1 MRYSQIVFRIAAVW
15 GVLVVTP
22 LYFLY
27 DLTARLAPPAITH
40 PEFYYGFVGAALVW
54 QFVYFTIGGDPVRFR
69 PIMILAVMAKLS
81 YFIPVVIFF
90 LQGRLSAL
98 TFWISSAD
106 GVFAVLFLLAFSKT
120 RALKA

>member
-1 MRYSQIVFRIAAVW
+1 VFRIAGVW

-40 PEFYYGFVGAALVW
+40 PEFHYGFAGAALVW
-54 QFVYFTIGGDPVRFR
+54 QFVYLTIGADPIRFR
-69 PIMILAVMAKLS
+69 PMILLAVMAKLS
-81 YFIPVVIFF
+81 YFIPVVILFV
-90 LQGRLSAL
+90 QARLSAL

-106 GVFAVLFLLAFSKT
+106 GVFAILFLLAFLKT
-120 RALKA
+120 RALKI